1 MLKPHVPIELVLRSP
16 YRPVSPP
23 VHPRE
28 VAAFLHQGRRYDPMV
43 VRETERQGTYE
54 LLIGESTWRLL
65 QAAGIHTADV
75 CLMQGVDDD
84 LAKIMARSDAQADA
98 PGGGGSDAPLTKM
111 PGMGSCAAKLSI
123 AEAILALTE
132 EGEMRLTAAAGRFG
146 LSATEA
152 AHYRRVLTLPDA
164 VLAHGRR
171 GDLSFGQLR
180 ALSRLAAH
188 GERVKRLAEEIVR
201 AERGSRYRRASSM
214 TVRRIEQRVQQV
226 LAEVQGQM
234 PPSSRH
240 AKPPDTESNP
250 SGAPDNRVEEQRLTE
265 SCGHVC
271 KIHFDAKSTSGWLS
285 IRFCDLEEYDLVA
298 GIIAPQAPYF
308 D

>member
-1 MLKPHVPIELVLRSP
+1 MLKRNVPIELVLRSP

-23 VHPRE
+23 APPRE
-28 VAAFLHQGRRYDPMV
+28 VAAFLRQGRRYDPLV
-43 VRETERQGTYE
+43 VREAVQPGAYE

-75 CLMQGVDDD
+75 RVVQGVDDE
-84 LAKIMARSDAQADA
+84 LAKSMSRSDAQADA
-98 PGGGGSDAPLTKM
+98 PGPAETDAPLTSM

-123 AEAILALTE
+123 AEALLALVE
-132 EGEMRLTAAAGRFG
+132 DGDMRPTTAAARFG
-146 LSATEA
+146 LSASEA

-171 GDLSFGQLR
+171 GELSFGQLR
-180 ALSRLAAH
+180 ALSRIAAH
-188 GERVKRLAEEIVR
+188 GERVKRLAEEIVH
-201 AERGSRYRRASSM
+201 AERGGRYRRASSV
-214 TVRRIEQRVQQV
+214 TVRQVERRVEQV
-226 LAEVQGQM
+226 LAEVQGQT
-234 PPSSRH
+234 PHASRH
-240 AKPPDTESNP
+240 AKTPDARAAP

-271 KIHFDAKSTSGWLS
+271 KIRFDAKSSSGWLS
-285 IRFCDLEEYDLVA
+285 IRFCDLDEYDLVA
-298 GIIAPQAPYF
+298 GIVAPQPTFF